1 MPRQPMTASLSE
13 SDPFYQTESDPKKF
27 IEHYLQNYSRLY
39 YTRKVREIEKLLDRQ
54 FGTSAGSLAGKS
66 VLDIGCCGG
75 YFSVLFAKRGAS
87 VTGIDTSVNAIKA
100 AMTYAKQQKATCT
113 FLHGDIS
120 VLERFGKGK
129 RYDLILAKDVI
140 EHIDDDQGF
149 LQSLSG
155 YLTPG
160 GKVIITT
167 QNWFSFNHFV
177 EGALR
182 KLLHPTKR
190 WVGWDST
197 HVRWYSC
204 WSLKKKLAAAGLRA
218 TGFSGSYYVPYE
230 MLKVLKIEPRSRAW
244 VVIDDLLGGRWPLNR
259 MGWSVSVVGE
269 KG

>member
-1 MPRQPMTASLSE
+1 MTAAISQE

-27 IEHYLQNYSRLY
+27 IERYLKNYAKLY
-39 YTRKVREIEKLLDRQ
+39 YTRKVREIEKLIGRSDL
-54 FGTSAGSLAGKS
+54 SGKN

-100 AMTYAKQQKATCT
+100 AMYYAKQEKAACT

-129 RYDLILAKDVI
+129 RFDLILAKDVI
-140 EHIDDDQGF
+140 EHIEDDNSF
-149 LQSLSG
+149 LQSLAG
-155 YLTPG
+155 NLTPG
-160 GKVIITT
+160 GKAIITT
-167 QNWFSFNHFV
+167 QNWLSFNYFF
-177 EGALR
+177 EGAIR
-182 KLLHPTKR
+182 KMLGQKK
-190 WVGWDST
+190 WVGWDPT

-230 MLKVLKIEPRSRAW
+230 MLKALKIEPRSRIW
-244 VVIDDLLGGRWPLNR
+244 VVLDGLFGGRWPLNR
-259 MGWSVSVVGE
+259 MGWSISVVGE
-269 KG
+269 KGKY